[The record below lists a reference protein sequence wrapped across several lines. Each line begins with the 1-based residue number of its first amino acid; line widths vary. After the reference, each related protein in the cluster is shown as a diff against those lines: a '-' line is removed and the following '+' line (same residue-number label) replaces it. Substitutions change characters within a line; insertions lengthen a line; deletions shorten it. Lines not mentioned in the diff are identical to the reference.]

1 MAKKRFR
8 DIRLRDLSIKS
19 IQDAF
24 DSIIRSGNMVEEER
38 DVQFETISSIIE
50 QPDIPKVSVTRS
62 KSQIALPS
70 DSEGGNVVYTDAYVE
85 FSAQEDDSGY
95 KVPHSELSNK
105 EDEWWVEIESST
117 NITSVVSTVSDDAR
131 VTFSN
136 ITDDEAFVV
145 ILCHLT
151 GAQRVERHVVKIY
164 KEKATKEYYIETASG
179 TVIKNS
185 SNSVTLQLKF
195 RDGVLDQNVTSG
207 NIVLYDGS
215 GVEITDPAYSGATG
229 YAATITES
237 QVTDYLIVKIYDKDN
252 TEYIWSKNNVT
263 IADIKDLNYTLKVG
277 PLSIGI
283 PSDADGSNPVYTN
296 ANTLIEV
303 INNQQTSLV
312 IDNSNPYSNNT
323 FRISNI
329 ANETNCTA
337 SLSQTNGQTQATA
350 SIDSVSADSGSF
362 EFDLIITDSNGSFT
376 TTYLVDFRKVKNGA
390 DGTSGVSNRLDIA
403 WGDNSDGSGN
413 TAFPSGLLGDVTYAK
428 ATKVASNNYQGTRL
442 VTWDSGGTEPA
453 VSTTIG
459 DYEWTRSTSTLNRI
473 DLAYSDS
480 DNGVGN
486 LQLPTGKYSTTYI
499 PATPLSS
506 NYYIGTNVVSWNA
519 DETEPAVSA
528 TVGDY
533 EWGKFR
539 GDDGSDATSLYAVS
553 IQYDTRISSSV
564 PSSAGE
570 WALKDAAAY
579 DAVGQNLANI
589 NNFQLYKDDVL
600 DARFAHYF
608 NYLANLPY
616 GTALYLQLQQGSNIA
631 NYKVTLISYSSDYI
645 NLSVNYLSSTTDFST
660 ATEFLPYTPNNV
672 YFNFSIGFQPMTD
685 VDHQI
690 GAKDSDGDT
699 ILGNITDN
707 LVNLDHNGENPTYT
721 NSYLDVVYIDEL
733 GASYQYA
740 SSITSISYDKYTLKN
755 ITATNLT
762 NTASTVSNLR
772 RFTVSNYTYNSKIG
786 YSYISAELWV
796 YRNGA
801 ERFAGYINHRYKAV
815 NDAFPSGKMTT
826 TSGTVTNK
834 SLSYETW
841 SFGSEVYSTGIA
853 VCDPVT
859 DNDID
864 IGAKSKNVDVIVII
878 DLTVSPGDESFNF
891 RLMNN
896 GSQVGDTITGVFSTK
911 KTVVFSSVDVTTNHL
926 FSLVYASNDNA
937 NQDIT
942 AIQEV
947 SIEVIHK
954 N

>member
-1 MAKKRFR
+1 MSDKFTIQPIR
-8 DIRLRDLSIKS
+8 DIRDANKALKS
-19 IQDAF
+19 IQDRLNRNDDEVREQIRIFSEGIDQAEKVTYSAF
-24 DSIIRSGNMVEEER
+24 GGGV
-38 DVQFETISSIIE
+38 IE
-50 QPDIPKVSVTRS
+50 VPT
-62 KSQIALPS
+62 
-70 DSEGGNVVYTDAYVE
+70 DSEGGNQSYTNSFITNTVKRNDIRIPYDSVLASNSFTVQEVSVDAGITYTKTQNSEGDLVITVTGLTV
-85 FSAQEDDSGY
+85 DSGFITLDV
-95 KVPHSELSNK
+95 KVLE
-105 EDEWWVEIESST
+105 
-117 NITSVVSTVSDDAR
+117 NIQDIR
-131 VTFSN
+131 
-136 ITDDEAFVV
+136 FVFK
-145 ILCHLT
+145 
-151 GAQRVERHVVKIY
+151 VVKVR
-164 KEKATKEYYIETASG
+164 ATKRYYIEQNGSILKNGSG
-179 TVIKNS
+179 TI
-185 SNSVTLQLKF
+185 TLQAKF
-195 RDGVLDQNVTSG
+195 DDGILNQNLSSGDIKLVDENAVNYGYSASITSA
-207 NIVLYDGS
+207 DF
-215 GVEITDPAYSGATG
+215 SGAKTLRVDLKDTVLG
-229 YAATITES
+229 NVYEALTLA
-237 QVTDYLIVKIYDKDN
+237 IVDD
-252 TEYIWSKNNVT
+252 
-263 IADIKDLNYTLKVG
+263 G
-277 PLSIGI
+277 
-283 PSDADGSNPVYTN
+283 ADGSNG
-296 ANTLIEV
+296 
-303 INNQQTSLV
+303 
-312 IDNSNPYSNNT
+312 
-323 FRISNI
+323 IS
-329 ANETNCTA
+329 
-337 SLSQTNGQTQATA
+337 S
-350 SIDSVSADSGSF
+350 
-362 EFDLIITDSNGSFT
+362 
-376 TTYLVDFRKVKNGA
+376 
-390 DGTSGVSNRLDIA
+390 RLDIA

-539 GDDGSDATSLYAVS
+539 GDDGADGADGADGSDGADATSLYAVS

-570 WALKDAAAY
+570 WALKDASAY
-579 DAVGQNLANI
+579 DAVGQDLANI
-589 NNFQLYKDDVL
+589 DNFQLYKDDAL

-616 GTALYLQLQQGSNIA
+616 GTALYLQLQQSSNIA
-631 NYKVTLISYSSDYI
+631 NYRVTLVSYSSNYI
-645 NLSVNYLSSTTDFST
+645 NLSVNYLSSTTDFNT
-660 ATEFLPYTPNNV
+660 ATEFLPYTLNTV

-721 NSYLDVVYIDEL
+721 NSYLDVIYIDEL
-733 GASYQYA
+733 GTSYQYA
-740 SSITSISYDKYTLKN
+740 SSITSTSYDKYTLKN
-755 ITATNLT
+755 LTATNLT
-762 NTASTVSNLR
+762 NTPSTVSNLR
-772 RFTVSNYTYNSKIG
+772 RFTVSNYTYNDKIG
-786 YSYISAELWV
+786 YSFISAELWV

-801 ERFAGYINHRYKAV
+801 ERFAGYINHRYRTV

-878 DLTVSPGDESFNF
+878 DLTVSPADESFNF

-896 GSQVGDTITGVFSTK
+896 GSQVGDTITGVLSTK
-911 KTVVFSSVDVTTNHL
+911 KTVVFSGVDVTTNHL

-947 SIEVIHK
+947 SIEVIHR